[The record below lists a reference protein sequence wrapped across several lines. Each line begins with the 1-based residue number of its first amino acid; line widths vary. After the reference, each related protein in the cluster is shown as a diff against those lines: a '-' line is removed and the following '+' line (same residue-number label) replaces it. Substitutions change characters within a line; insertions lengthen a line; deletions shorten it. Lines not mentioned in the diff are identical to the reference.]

1 MTEPEK
7 KDFKFLDDIE
17 DQPRNNGYT
26 GKIMIGLMI
35 ALLGLG
41 LTFWWGKFGVRE
53 SLTSNKNPQTSD
65 PKNDLKDAQYADVIN
80 FAEKFTIMAFN
91 LSYTDI
97 NRQTEKVGS
106 LMSDNIMS
114 YYQEAFLDPKWVAF
128 LTSNKAYVSYQ
139 QVERSSVENA
149 DGTHYWVKVI
159 GKNLYNSDARG
170 MGSQIELP
178 FHMVVVVKNE
188 NGKLVVTNFQRL

>member
-17 DQPRNNGYT
+17 DQPKNNGYT
-26 GKIMIGLMI
+26 GKILIGLMI

>member
-17 DQPRNNGYT
+17 DQPKNNGYT
-26 GKIMIGLMI
+26 GKILIGLMI

-97 NRQTEKVGS
+97 NRLTEKVGS